1 MTHHIKV
8 GFLFYKVFIIIKI
21 IITEDQ
27 LSLINEDYN
36 RDRFDAEYS
45 DEYPKY
51 KKLFIKMVKQDVKSY
66 WDSHGLIY
74 LMGENGNL
82 LFVYGKES
90 KTLYYDYSV
99 DEQME
104 EVIPYHIVSRHIKH
118 ALYDY
123 FKKLFPYV
131 EIKEVSGA
139 NIG

>member
-1 MTHHIKV
+1 M
-8 GFLFYKVFIIIKI
+8 KI

-27 LSLINEDYN
+27 LHLINEEYR

-51 KKLFIKMVKQDVKSY
+51 KKLFIKMLKQDVVYQEESRGK
-66 WDSHGLIY
+66 IY
-74 LMGENGNL
+74 LMDENKYP
-82 LFVYGKES
+82 LFVYRRPS

-99 DEQME
+99 DGQME
-104 EVIPYHIVSRHIKH
+104 EVIPYHIISRHIKH
-118 ALYDY
+118 AVYDY
-123 FKKLFPYV
+123 FKGLFPDV

>member
-1 MTHHIKV
+1 M
-8 GFLFYKVFIIIKI
+8 GFLFFEVFINMKI

-27 LSLINEDYN
+27 LHLINEEYR

-51 KKLFIKMVKQDVKSY
+51 KKLFIKMLKQDVVYQEESRGK
-66 WDSHGLIY
+66 IY
-74 LMGENGNL
+74 LMDENKYP
-82 LFVYGKES
+82 LFVYRRPS

-99 DEQME
+99 DGQME
-104 EVIPYHIVSRHIKH
+104 EVIPYHIISRHIKH
-118 ALYDY
+118 AVYDY
-123 FKKLFPYV
+123 FKGLFPDV